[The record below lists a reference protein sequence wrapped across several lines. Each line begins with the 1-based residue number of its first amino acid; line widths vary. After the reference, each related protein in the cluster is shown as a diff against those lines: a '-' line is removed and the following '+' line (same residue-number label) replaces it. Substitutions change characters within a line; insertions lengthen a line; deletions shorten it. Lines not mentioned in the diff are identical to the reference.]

1 MQELDWQEIEHYAP
15 TYWSNLSE
23 TILQYGVVDEK
34 HLLLSP
40 LVLISA
46 TLSISFVKTGL
57 RK

>member
-34 HLLLSP
+34 HLLLRRS
-40 LVLISA
+40 S
-46 TLSISFVKTGL
+46 
-57 RK
+57 